1 MITKLKLFFLAVAS
15 FISMPALANLP
26 YHPIQF
32 PRDEAA
38 HYDNVP
44 YPVSTMTEWWY
55 YNGKLTATN
64 GRQFGYYLNYFFI
77 QYDWKGKKIIIPQFT
92 IQITDIDKQKVY
104 GKRVFFLEKNTYSS
118 TQDLNVMLGKNITLQ
133 KNNNTFLLDGVVE
146 IKNNPTLKFS
156 MQLTPSRDALMIMD
170 KGLVDLWDNTNS
182 YYYSYTRL
190 NTDGFIQ
197 IGKEKFTLN
206 PQQSISWMD
215 HQWGDF
221 IPLPGKNQ
229 WIWTSVQLE
238 NGLEINLAVIYDNAT
253 RAQVNGWASI
263 LMPDGSRL
271 HLPNFED
278 YSYKP
283 RKSFAGKFP
292 LSYDLTIPSIDLD
305 LQIDALAPGQ
315 HVNTIWEGV
324 SEVKGT
330 YRGFPV
336 RGQAYTENTVLK

>member
-1 MITKLKLFFLAVAS
+1 MIKNLRLFFLAIIA
-15 FISMPALANLP
+15 IIATPALANLP

-38 HYDNVP
+38 HHDNVP

-118 TQDLNVMLGKNITLQ
+118 TQDLNVMLGKDITLR
-133 KNNNTFLLDGVVE
+133 KNNNTFFLDGSVE
-146 IKNNPTLKFS
+146 IRNNPTLKFS

-170 KGLVDLWDNTNS
+170 KGLVDMWDNTNS
-182 YYYSYTRL
+182 YYYSYTHL

-238 NGLEINLAVIYDNAT
+238 NGLEINLAVIYDQ
-253 RAQVNGWASI
+253 R
-263 LMPDGSRL
+263 SRT
-271 HLPNFED
+271 
-278 YSYKP
+278 SQWM
-283 RKSFAGKFP
+283 GK
-292 LSYDLTIPSIDLD
+292 SYDAGWFD
-305 LQIDALAPGQ
+305 
-315 HVNTIWEGV
+315 
-324 SEVKGT
+324 
-330 YRGFPV
+330 
-336 RGQAYTENTVLK
+336 